1 MDKKSIYIK
10 LMILTILIIFF
21 NLFINISNAVNETN
35 IYLKPNKDIFEKE
48 EIIEITLYMESNEV
62 ASFNTELNFDNTKL
76 EYIKE
81 TEKSNLIDNKVIY
94 LWYDETGGQKPKT
107 GELVTF
113 KFKVKNTGIATF
125 TIDGEFYNKEGQNI
139 DTKFEG
145 CQIQIGKEQAKLE
158 EQAKNVQNTDISK
171 ENAKLQI
178 LRINNLGITPAFDRN
193 IFNYYLTVSNNI
205 SEIEVLAIAENSKAT
220 VEITGNTNLKEGL
233 NVIDIKVISEDKT
246 KTNNYTIEVTKTSN
260 IELANTNLE
269 ILAIENI
276 LLNPP
281 FDENITNYSVEVSNE
296 ENTLNIFAVPQN
308 ENAKVQINGQNDIKE
323 GKNQVEV
330 IVTAGNGFS
339 KKIYKIEVYKRNKE
353 EQVKYE
359 EQQEE
364 NQQELENAYKI
375 EETSSQ
381 NKEIQQSQNISQ
393 TENKLGKNTV
403 IGIIVIVVIILF
415 IFVIWRRKNI

>member
-35 IYLKPNKDIFEKE
+35 IYLKSNKDIFEKE

-62 ASFNTELNFDNTKL
+62 ASFYIELNFDNTKL

-158 EQAKNVQNTDISK
+158 EQAKNVQDTDISK

-205 SEIEVLAIAENSKAT
+205 SEIEVLAIAENSRAT

-330 IVTAGNGFS
+330 I
-339 KKIYKIEVYKRNKE
+339 EVYKRNKE

-403 IGIIVIVVIILF
+403 IGIIVIGIIILVL
-415 IFVIWRRKNI
+415 FVIWRRKNI

>member
-1 MDKKSIYIK
+1 M
-10 LMILTILIIFF
+10 
-21 NLFINISNAVNETN
+21 
-35 IYLKPNKDIFEKE
+35 
-48 EIIEITLYMESNEV
+48 
-62 ASFNTELNFDNTKL
+62 
-76 EYIKE
+76 
-81 TEKSNLIDNKVIY
+81 
-94 LWYDETGGQKPKT
+94 
-107 GELVTF
+107 
-113 KFKVKNTGIATF
+113 
-125 TIDGEFYNKEGQNI
+125 
-139 DTKFEG
+139 
-145 CQIQIGKEQAKLE
+145 
-158 EQAKNVQNTDISK
+158 
-171 ENAKLQI
+171 
-178 LRINNLGITPAFDRN
+178 
-193 IFNYYLTVSNNI
+193 
-205 SEIEVLAIAENSKAT
+205 
-220 VEITGNTNLKEGL
+220 KEGL

-339 KKIYKIEVYKRNKE
+339 TKIYKIEVYKRNKE